1 MADGPQVQNGEGLAS
16 SENLVDCC
24 LPRAAMLVVRESRHS
39 MAITE
44 DEFKKSMGAWPSG
57 VTIVT
62 SRHGEKI
69 HGMTVSLR
77 PPLAVVMCNRDSIT
91 TGMIFDGKCFGVN
104 VLAAD
109 QQELSNRFAS
119 KKLEHVRF
127 EGVEYETAITG
138 APLIRGAIASLDCSL
153 EAIHEAGDHLIYV
166 GLIES
171 ARVES
176 GDPLVYWKGRYRG
189 LEADWEGEGG

>member
-1 MADGPQVQNGEGLAS
+1 MLA
-16 SENLVDCC
+16 
-24 LPRAAMLVVRESRHS
+24 VREKRLS

-44 DEFKKSMGAWPSG
+44 DEFKYCMGAWPSG

-69 HGMTVSLR
+69 HGMTVSDFTGASLC

-91 TGMIFDGKCFGVN
+91 TGMIADGKCFGVN
-104 VLAAD
+104 ILAAN
-109 QQELSNRFAS
+109 QHELSNRFAS
-119 KKLEHVRF
+119 KKFEHIRF
-127 EGVEYETAITG
+127 EGVDYDTAETG
-138 APLIRGAIASLDCSL
+138 APLIRGAVANLDCRL
-153 EAIHEAGDHLIYV
+153 DATHEVGDHLIYV
-166 GLIES
+166 GLIQS

-189 LEADWEGEGG
+189 LEADSSGEEG